1 MIFNDIH
8 WFLKDRIVFSMNFN
22 DFPVSFNVFY
32 NVSLISMIFLC
43 FSIVFIDFQIILI
56 LLFNA
61 YYFEM
66 IFNEFLDFQ
75 WFSYVLHR
83 FPNPF
88 KLLLVSIVIFNVFCF
103 HRFLMI
109 LICFSL
115 FLPFTTSIWYGR
127 RSGGLSFLPRVSIPT
142 FNDMR
147 ACHDM
152 PNVIK
157 RGEGHV
163 GKER

>member
-1 MIFNDIH
+1 
-8 WFLKDRIVFSMNFN
+8 
-22 DFPVSFNVFY
+22 
-32 NVSLISMIFLC
+32 
-43 FSIVFIDFQIILI
+43 
-56 LLFNA
+56 
-61 YYFEM
+61 M

-115 FLPFTTSIWYGR
+115 FFQFTTSIWYRR
-127 RSGGLSFLPRVSIPT
+127 RSAGLFVLPHGSFPT
-142 FNDMR
+142 FN
-147 ACHDM
+147 AGWHHDCQTNPSIM
-152 PNVIK
+152 CSFK
-157 RGEGHV
+157 CTSETERV
-163 GKER
+163 GKDPWGRKNRPADLRYQMDVVNSSGITVLPTMRVVNWPRITKLANDCQ